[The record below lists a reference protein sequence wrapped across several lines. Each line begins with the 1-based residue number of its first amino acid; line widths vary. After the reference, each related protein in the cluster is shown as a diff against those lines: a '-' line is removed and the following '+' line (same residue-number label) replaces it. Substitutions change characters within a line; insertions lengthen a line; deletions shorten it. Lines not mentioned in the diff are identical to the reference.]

1 MVIGLAMFFAITEFI
16 YRYNIIIIIIIIII
30 INDES
35 IRTCEC
41 SYLEIYMQENLMK
54 IRKFI

>member
-16 YRYNIIIIIIIIII
+16 YRYNIIIIIIIII

-54 IRKFI
+54 IRKFT

>member
-16 YRYNIIIIIIIIII
+16 YRYNIIIIIIII